1 MKTFF
6 KIILTVLSLIILS
19 CATDYKRAPY
29 GGPEDRQNPHI
40 QSSSL
45 PDNSLNVDKNSSI
58 KIQFSEY
65 IDRNSTRNAL
75 DISPRSAKKKSET
88 LWYDKSLKVNF
99 SDLDENTTVVININP
114 SLKDLRGNPLTDSY
128 SISFSTGEKIEKR
141 KIYGRI
147 NGAISGDDIIPV
159 NYSKVRINLYDLSS
173 EDSLIYER
181 SEPEYSSGI
190 SSDLTFELKN
200 LTSGFYKLIAFNDIN
215 NDSKPQF
222 DKEMLSFENEDTDL
236 VNNDSLYYIFTL
248 GWNDVVPP
256 FIKNTSLASNDILKI
271 EFSENMA
278 ADQKLIDSL
287 YINGER
293 SDFGEFFSKSGGS
306 VAYARTRPVEV
317 GDIVK
322 IKLKDIRDS
331 FGNFINPDFK
341 TKVHNVTDSVAKY
354 PFRITGKIPAKIAM
368 DQVLSISTN
377 DISNDSLIVRLLNE
391 KDSTITVM
399 KRSAS
404 MEPYVFTLG
413 QEENEMEPDSY
424 EMQIVY
430 KDSIVAKNKI
440 TVEEALGY
448 GSISGNISSDSC
460 DDFILIFKNVEK
472 GEKISEKAKTG
483 DFKSMLR
490 PGRYICAAFENCD
503 GSGVFGMD
511 IIEGINKKAV
521 FHSDTVLV
529 RKNWESTDI
538 NFNFNR

>member
-1 MKTFF
+1 
-6 KIILTVLSLIILS
+6 LS

-40 QSSSL
+40 LSSSL
-45 PDNSLNVDKNSSI
+45 PDNSLNVDRNGSI
-58 KIQFSEY
+58 EIEFSEY

-99 SDLDENTTVVININP
+99 SDLDENTTVVISINP

-128 SISFSTGEKIEKR
+128 SISFSTGDKIEKR

-147 NGAISGDDIIPV
+147 NGAISGDDIIAV
-159 NYSKVRINLYDLSS
+159 NYSKIRINLYDLSS

-256 FIKNTSLASNDILKI
+256 FVKNTSLVSNNVLKI

-278 ADQKLIDSL
+278 GDQLLIDSL

-293 SDFGEFFSKSGGS
+293 SDFEEFFSETGGS
-306 VAYARTRPVEV
+306 VAYARTRPLKI
-317 GDIVK
+317 GDAVR
-322 IKLKDIRDS
+322 IKLKDIRDAFS
-331 FGNFINPDFK
+331 NFINPDFK
-341 TKVHNVTDSVAKY
+341 AKVHNVTDSVAEY
-354 PFRITGKIPAKIAM
+354 PFRITGKLSAKLAL
-368 DQVLSISTN
+368 DQTFRVSSN
-377 DISNDSLIVRLLNE
+377 DISNDSLKIMLMNE
-391 KDSTITVM
+391 NDSTITVL

-404 MEPYVFTLG
+404 MEPYVFDLSP
-413 QEENEMEPDSY
+413 EENEVKPDSY
-424 EMQIVY
+424 EMQLVY

-440 TVEEALGY
+440 IVEEAIGY
-448 GSISGNISSDSC
+448 GSISGTVSSDMC
-460 DDFILIFKNVEK
+460 REFVLIFHNVEQ
-472 GEKISEKAKTG
+472 GEKKTEPIKTG
-483 DFKSMLR
+483 EYRSVLR

-511 IIEGINKKAV
+511 ISEGMNKKAV
-521 FHSDTVLV
+521 FYTDTVLV